1 MTTLEKQLISKS
13 FYKTLMESNEVEHPI
28 KVLGE
33 KYREAQQNEASDLA
47 SIRFAQG
54 EVYFLNN
61 DYETAIFK
69 WKSVSNELQSWA
81 QLNIADAHYEMHALS
96 IAEENYKEIKTDSDV
111 LKIEVLLQ
119 LLALYIQ
126 QGKLDMATE
135 TIKKAVR
142 LNPDDPDVT
151 ETARA
156 FFEDNYD
163 FDNAVALAVDE
174 VIRTGSLVWV
184 GSLESYIRQGY
195 TAQMEPGY
203 FSDVLM
209 VVYNIDHVR
218 FESLTSALWKSY
230 RETDF
235 YFTWLR
241 EINQLIFDTAP
252 EYGLIWKELS
262 FLYKETYFSLINGE
276 YVIREFSDLIANHL
290 TNWIKLSTESD
301 ALVASAAV
309 LAWNEVF
316 PTDLET
322 SVVNEG
328 ESLVHNAAS
337 YPKLLDDALGLFE
350 SIRKWAED
358 KNLSVSK
365 RIESMVSEL
374 SDVAHHHLLVAG
386 TGSNKKSAFVNRL
399 LGEELIDNSATA
411 TVLFKDSQDT
421 DIQVIS
427 DQEIK
432 NISGFADLK
441 DNAKQKDTFI
451 HCNMPLPFLNKN
463 KLALIV
469 GRGERF
475 RDMHVADSILFVLD
489 ADTSLT
495 GKELDAVIRIGERIP
510 SLPIHF
516 LLSKKENITDSEI
529 VEQTTTRITTY
540 FPDAKI
546 FILFENEE
554 PTGLFQELST
564 FIRSLNVKNK
574 MARSNSL
581 LYYMKES
588 IAYLL
593 EKRVEMENEI
603 VNNIRW
609 NEEIVEKLN
618 GAFNQLSDMEENQV
632 RVTKHAYNTIKNEI
646 KQDVMQ
652 KIPEILR
659 SCSKMVTKDSDFGKI
674 HVELNDEMNKRV
686 TTYLEGTAMPNFRAA
701 IQNWIDQSETEFKEN
716 QSYLDEMSESFNQL
730 YREEKIVLTC
740 DFKVIDDWHRD
751 ADRMTLGSMQL
762 ENNNI
767 LMRFTQSQF
776 LLKGAGKLF
785 DALSQ
790 KELLHNK
797 YKQHIENKDYKATT
811 VTITAN
817 FMQQFELFERSLERD
832 ISMFFIAPI
841 AVLNKTLEETK
852 TEIEE
857 NNAALSRMQKNPE
870 IYRDPLNLFEL
881 KLRQYEWMAAAG
893 VK

>member
-1 MTTLEKQLISKS
+1 MSTLEKQLISKS
-13 FYKTLMESNEVEHPI
+13 FYKTLLESNETEHPI
-28 KVLGE
+28 KVLSE
-33 KYREAQQNEASDLA
+33 KYRKAEQNEASDLA

-54 EVYFLNN
+54 EVYFLNS
-61 DYETAIFK
+61 DYEAAIFK

-96 IAEENYKEIKTDSDV
+96 IAEENYKEIETDSDV

-126 QGKLDMATE
+126 QGKLEMATE
-135 TIKKAVR
+135 TINKAVR

-156 FFEDNYD
+156 YFEDNHD

-174 VIRTGSLVWV
+174 VIRTQSLVWM
-184 GSLESYIRQGY
+184 GSLESYISQGY
-195 TAQMEPGY
+195 TAQMEPAY

-218 FESLTSALWKSY
+218 FESLTGALWKSY
-230 RETDF
+230 QGTDF
-235 YFTWLR
+235 YFRWLR
-241 EINQLIFDTAP
+241 EINELILDTAP
-252 EYGLIWKELS
+252 EYGLIWKDLS
-262 FLYKETYFSLINGE
+262 FLYKETYFSLINGQ
-276 YVIREFSDLIANHL
+276 YVICEFSDLIANHL

-316 PTDLET
+316 PTDLEST
-322 SVVNEG
+322 VVNEA
-328 ESLVHNAAS
+328 ESLVHNAAFH
-337 YPKLLDDALGLFE
+337 PKLLDDAIDLFE

-374 SDVAHHHLLVAG
+374 TDVEHHHLLVAG
-386 TGSNKKSAFVNRL
+386 TASNKKSAFVNRF
-399 LGEELIDNSATA
+399 LGEELLDNSAAA
-411 TVLFKDSQDT
+411 TVLFKDSEDT

-432 NISGFADLK
+432 HISGFADLK
-441 DNAKQKDTFI
+441 DSSKQKDTFI
-451 HCNMPLPFLNKN
+451 HCNMPLPLLNKN
-463 KLALIV
+463 KLGLVV

-510 SLPIHF
+510 TLPIHF

-554 PTGLFQELST
+554 PTGLFQELSI
-564 FIRSLNVKNK
+564 FVRSLNVKNK

-593 EKRVEMENEI
+593 EKRVEMEDEV
-603 VNNIRW
+603 VNTIKW

-618 GAFNQLSDMEENQV
+618 GAFNQLNDMEENQV
-632 RVTKHAYNTIKNEI
+632 RVTKHAYSTIKNEI
-646 KQDVMQ
+646 KQEVMK

-659 SCSKMVTKDSDFGKI
+659 NCSKMVTSDSDFGKI

-686 TTYLEGTAMPNFRAA
+686 TTYLEGTVMPKIRAA
-701 IQNWIDQSETEFKEN
+701 IQGWITESEAEFKEN
-716 QSYLDEMSESFNQL
+716 QAYLDEMSESFNQL
-730 YREEKIVLTC
+730 YEEEKIALNC
-740 DFKVIDDWHRD
+740 DFKVIDDWSRD

-762 ENNNI
+762 ENTNI
-767 LMRFTQSQF
+767 LMRFKQSQF

-797 YKQHIENKDYKATT
+797 YKQYIENKDYKATT
-811 VTITAN
+811 ITITNN

-841 AVLNKTLEETK
+841 AVLNNMLQETK
-852 TEIEE
+852 TNIEE
-857 NNAALSRMQKNPE
+857 KNAALSRMQKNPE

-893 VK
+893 TK